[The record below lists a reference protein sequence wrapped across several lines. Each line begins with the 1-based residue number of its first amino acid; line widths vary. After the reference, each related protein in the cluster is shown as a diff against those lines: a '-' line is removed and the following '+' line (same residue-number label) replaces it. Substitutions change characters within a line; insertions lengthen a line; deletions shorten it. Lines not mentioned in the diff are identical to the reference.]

1 MGSITM
7 VWEFY
12 RNLLPPPPLQ
22 IDLRDKYGDT
32 PLHVACKSGREA
44 IVELLLE
51 IGADPLLE
59 NKHGKT
65 PFQWATDFGQVYVY
79 IIRIM
84 MY

>member
-1 MGSITM
+1 
-7 VWEFY
+7 
-12 RNLLPPPPLQ
+12 
-22 IDLRDKYGDT
+22 
-32 PLHVACKSGREA
+32 VACKSGREA